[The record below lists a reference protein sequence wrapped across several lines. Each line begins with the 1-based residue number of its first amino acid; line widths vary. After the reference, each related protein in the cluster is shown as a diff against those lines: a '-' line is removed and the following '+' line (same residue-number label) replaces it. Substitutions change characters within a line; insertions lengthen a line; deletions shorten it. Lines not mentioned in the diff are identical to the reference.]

1 MLQGIAEKHRQL
13 DELYQDDVI
22 SPASQMAGKRNS
34 LASNIFKSSKDTLGT
49 ASSDRLFSSHS
60 KVVRSQSGKVIV
72 RQHTPGANLSA
83 SHVNGRHPHYSRN
96 QQLTNSFGVPQTP
109 ISVAKSIPEE
119 VDTLG
124 SLTPISVLGK
134 EEPLRSRL
142 LTARPNNRALT
153 AKATSLNDKR
163 APSRLLTAT
172 SNTRPTTSNTIAPS
186 INGPT
191 HINGK
196 GSIASLQEEHIT
208 KTTTLKWDD
217 DSSSLVKSRDDHGR
231 TSTYSGKIAL
241 RPKTGAVRRELVKQ
255 ETFERLPS
263 RNLSNK
269 VTKQSVNSVVP
280 AQLNSRSGTVTLS

>member
-1 MLQGIAEKHRQL
+1 MLQGIGEKHRQL
-13 DELYQDDVI
+13 DELYKEDVI
-22 SPASQMAGKRNS
+22 SPVTQTTGKRNS
-34 LASNIFKSSKDTLGT
+34 LASNIFKSSKDALGT
-49 ASSDRLFSSHS
+49 ASSNRLLSSHS

-83 SHVNGRHPHYSRN
+83 SYVNGRQSTSSRN

-109 ISVAKSIPEE
+109 VSVAKSIPEE

-153 AKATSLNDKR
+153 AKATSLNGKR

-172 SNTRPTTSNTIAPS
+172 SNTRPMTSNTIAPN
-186 INGPT
+186 INGSM

-196 GSIASLQEEHIT
+196 GSIANLKEEPIT

-217 DSSSLVKSRDDHGR
+217 DSSSLVKTRDDYGR
-231 TSTYSGKIAL
+231 TTTYSGKTAP

-269 VTKQSVNSVVP
+269 ITKQSVKSVVP